1 MLPWEA
7 IMTLKYA
14 KSKVSSCNREMRL
27 EGDYRWQT
35 SYGHKI
41 DKKNLQNVAFQ
52 IDIATHLKKED
63 FLVVTFN
70 LTNGINHPYKK
81 PNVKLL
87 HVQFSSS
94 YPLQIIKG

>member
-1 MLPWEA
+1 MRNP
-7 IMTLKYA
+7 
-14 KSKVSSCNREMRL
+14 KSLHATVKCDLRVITDGKQVM
-27 EGDYRWQT
+27 DIKPT
-35 SYGHKI
+35 
-41 DKKNLQNVAFQ
+41 KNLQNVAFQ

-81 PNVKLL
+81 PNIKLL